1 MPVTLAFAS
10 AVALAFAFLVVI
22 PAGDLLFRPCFSA
35 LAFRLRSPSS
45 YPYLLAPYSL
55 FPTPCSYAHRPAAVP
70 CEGTITRVNAPE
82 LFPLIPSPLRETSAA
97 ALEWPR
103 LRDHIAGRTTSPLGR
118 AWVLALEPS
127 ADLAWITR
135 QQQRTAELRT
145 FFLRGGSFDFHGLFD
160 PTTLLD
166 QARIEGAALEAT
178 AIRDLLTVVERIAAW
193 RNLLLPATNPGAP
206 QPALSSPKGPD
217 FRTWVP
223 QDTGDSHDIQD
234 STDTHNTSSPRPKA
248 QTGIAALSA
257 PLLDHDLAPL
267 LRLLRGKI
275 EPDGSLNDDAS
286 PELRRIRRAMER
298 QHRAIEESLRK
309 TLRSLA
315 EGGSAGGGSHTLQEE
330 LITIRGDRF
339 VIPVKA
345 DFKRKVPGV
354 IHGSSSSGQTVFV
367 EPLETIEQNNELV
380 RLLDEEQSEIHR
392 ILIAMTRALGQHA
405 TAIHLGAAILAEVE
419 SHAARARFAE
429 ALHCTRPTFSTNAA
443 TPNQS
448 NPASSPGAPSVDS
461 DGWVFSQPDSSAPYT
476 PSSRPEQQTVASSVA
491 ERRDPRIS
499 PASPRHLGAP
509 GIHSHNPPGAPPID
523 SDGWDPTNP
532 PALALTAARH
542 PLLELRMRA
551 EAREASDT
559 PESGDP
565 TRTPVPLTI
574 TLPPGTRQLILSGPN
589 TGGKTVSLKTLGLLA
604 FMAQAGIPIPAESAH
619 LPLFT
624 SIYADIG
631 DAQSIERNL
640 SSFSAHIVNLD
651 RISRLANPDSLVLL
665 DELGS
670 ATDPEEG
677 AALAVAI
684 ASHFLALHSWT
695 AITTHLTS
703 LKVYAASHEGVLN
716 AAVGFDQHTLT
727 PTYELRLG
735 VPGAS
740 AGLNIAARLGLQPD
754 IITAARAQMSTQTAD
769 IGAFLD
775 QLHDQ
780 LTAAAAERA
789 AMQQRE
795 RELSREKA
803 RVEVEGRVEQKART
817 KELEAKLNALLE
829 DFAWQ
834 LRETVKAIDDK
845 TVAQKI
851 SRDSSARIARLKR
864 EFSEQFNSTIVAHTS
879 RADRND
885 PAAQPHLPKAI
896 KPGDLVKLKSLGRQ
910 ARVDRV
916 IDARN
921 YEVSI
926 GPMKMRANLADIAE
940 VESVK
945 VVTPLEAARRRGG
958 ITVATANKD
967 TDYMTSEINVIGR
980 TADEAQTEVERF
992 LDRAFLA
999 GLPRIRIVHGTG
1011 MGVLRRTLREYLRG
1025 HPHVT
1030 TVTEPPQNQ
1039 GGQGATEVE
1048 LRQ

>member
-1 MPVTLAFAS
+1 VNVPEL
-10 AVALAFAFLVVI
+10 LPII
-22 PAGDLLFRPCFSA
+22 PSA
-35 LAFRLRSPSS
+35 L
-45 YPYLLAPYSL
+45 
-55 FPTPCSYAHRPAAVP
+55 
-70 CEGTITRVNAPE
+70 
-82 LFPLIPSPLRETSAA
+82 RESSAA
-97 ALEWPR
+97 ALEWTR
-103 LRDHIAGRTTSPLGR
+103 LRDYIADRTFSPLGR
-118 AWVLALEPS
+118 AWILALEPC
-127 ADLAWITR
+127 ADLVWIDQ
-135 QQQRTAELRT
+135 QQQRTSELRSML
-145 FFLRGGSFDFHGLFD
+145 LRGGSFEFRGLFD
-160 PTTLLD
+160 PTVLLD
-166 QARIEGAALEAT
+166 KARIDGAALEST
-178 AIRDLLTVVERIAAW
+178 EIRDLLTVVERVAAW
-193 RNLLLPATNPGAP
+193 RNMIDPAPNG
-206 QPALSSPKGPD
+206 
-217 FRTWVP
+217 
-223 QDTGDSHDIQD
+223 
-234 STDTHNTSSPRPKA
+234 THYEWP
-248 QTGIAALSA
+248 GIAALSA
-257 PLLDHDLAPL
+257 SLLDYDLSPL

-275 EPDGSLNDDAS
+275 EADGSLNDDAS

-309 TLRSLA
+309 SLRGLS
-315 EGGSAGGGSHTLQEE
+315 EGGSTQED

-339 VIPVKA
+339 VIPVKVE
-345 DFKRKVPGV
+345 FKRRVPGV

-392 ILIAMTRALGQHA
+392 ILVAMTHALGQQA
-405 TAIHLGAAILAEVE
+405 VAIHLGCCILAEVE

-429 ALHCTRPTFSTNAA
+429 TLNCVRPAFTQELSL
-443 TPNQS
+443 
-448 NPASSPGAPSVDS
+448 
-461 DGWVFSQPDSSAPYT
+461 
-476 PSSRPEQQTVASSVA
+476 
-491 ERRDPRIS
+491 I
-499 PASPRHLGAP
+499 
-509 GIHSHNPPGAPPID
+509 
-523 SDGWDPTNP
+523 
-532 PALALTAARH
+532 AARH

-551 EAREASDT
+551 AALAADEEYT
-559 PESGDP
+559 
-565 TRTPVPLTI
+565 TPVPLTVA
-574 TLPPGTRQLILSGPN
+574 LPVDAKQLIISGPN
-589 TGGKTVSLKTLGLLA
+589 TGGKTVSLKTLGLLSL
-604 FMAQAGIPIPAESAH
+604 MAQSGIPVPAEEAK

-640 SSFSAHIVNLD
+640 SSFSAHVVNLD
-651 RISRLANPDSLVLL
+651 RISREATADSLVLL

-684 ASHFLALHSWT
+684 ATHFLKLGSWCC
-695 AITTHLTS
+695 ITTHLTS
-703 LKVYAASHEGVLN
+703 LKVYAANRVGVLN
-716 AAVGFDQHTLT
+716 AAVGFDQETLT

-735 VPGAS
+735 VPGVS
-740 AGLNIAARLGLQPD
+740 AGLNIAAQLGMSPE
-754 IITAARAQMSTQTAD
+754 IIAAARAQLTTQTTD

-775 QLHDQ
+775 QLHEQ
-780 LTAAAAERA
+780 LSAAQAEREV
-789 AMQQRE
+789 MQQRE

-817 KELEAKLNALLE
+817 KELEAKLNSLIE
-829 DFAWQ
+829 DFAYQ

-851 SRDSSARIARLKR
+851 ARDSDRRMATLRR
-864 EFSEQFNSTIVAHTS
+864 EFSEQFNSTVVAHTS
-879 RADRND
+879 RADKND
-885 PAAQPHLPKAI
+885 PNAKPHIPKGI
-896 KPGDLVKLKSLGRQ
+896 KVGDLVKLKSLGRQ

-916 IDARN
+916 VDAKTF
-921 YEVSI
+921 EVSM
-926 GPMKMRANLADIAE
+926 GQMKMRAGIEDIAE

-958 ITVATANKD
+958 VTVATVNDD

-1011 MGVLRRTLREYLRG
+1011 MGVLRRTLREYLRS

>member
-1 MPVTLAFAS
+1 MLGLPLVGGKILLPTNGKPTRRGIPATKWPPAAQAARPAGQVFTCYAS
-10 AVALAFAFLVVI
+10 AA
-22 PAGDLLFRPCFSA
+22 S
-35 LAFRLRSPSS
+35 
-45 YPYLLAPYSL
+45 
-55 FPTPCSYAHRPAAVP
+55 AVP
-70 CEGTITRVNAPE
+70 CEGTIREVNAPA
-82 LFPLIPSPLRETSAA
+82 LFPAIPSPLVETSAA
-97 ALEWPR
+97 ALEWLR
-103 LRDHIAGRTTSPLGR
+103 LRDHIAGRTWSSLGR

-127 ADLAWITR
+127 SDLAWIDL
-135 QQQRTAELRT
+135 QQQRTAELRS
-145 FFLRGGSFDFHGLFD
+145 FFLRGGSFEFRGLFD

-166 QARIEGAALEAT
+166 KARIDGAALEST
-178 AIRDLLTVVERIAAW
+178 EIRDLLTVVERVAAW
-193 RNLLLPATNPGAP
+193 RNLLDPPPSG
-206 QPALSSPKGPD
+206 
-217 FRTWVP
+217 
-223 QDTGDSHDIQD
+223 
-234 STDTHNTSSPRPKA
+234 THYGWP
-248 QTGIAALSA
+248 GIAALSA

-275 EPDGSLNDDAS
+275 EPDGSFNDDAS

-298 QHRAIEESLRK
+298 QHRAIEESLRRS
-309 TLRSLA
+309 LRQLA
-315 EGGSAGGGSHTLQEE
+315 EGGSASGGTQLLQED

-339 VIPVKA
+339 VIPVKIE
-345 DFKRKVPGV
+345 FKRRVPGV

-392 ILIAMTRALGQHA
+392 ILVAMTRALGQQA
-405 TAIHLGAAILAEVE
+405 TVIHLGASILAEVE

-429 ALHCTRPTFSTNAA
+429 TLNCVRPTFSKAGPTHIEQ
-443 TPNQS
+443 TS
-448 NPASSPGAPSVDS
+448 
-461 DGWVFSQPDSSAPYT
+461 
-476 PSSRPEQQTVASSVA
+476 SSRPEARP
-491 ERRDPRIS
+491 EWRDPRIS
-499 PASPRHLGAP
+499 PSN
-509 GIHSHNPPGAPPID
+509 NPPTNPGAPYLD
-523 SDGWDPTNP
+523 SETWASAEPQS

-551 EAREASDT
+551 EALEA
-559 PESGDP
+559 GDAP
-565 TRTPVPLTI
+565 TTPVPLTI
-574 TLPPGTRQLILSGPN
+574 LLPAGTKQLILSGPN
-589 TGGKTVSLKTLGLLA
+589 TGGKTVSLKTLGLLSL
-604 FMAQAGIPIPAESAH
+604 MAQAGIPVPAEEAK

-624 SIYADIG
+624 SVYADIG

-651 RISRLANPDSLVLL
+651 RISREATPDSLVLL

-684 ASHFLALHSWT
+684 ASHFLALGSWT
-695 AITTHLTS
+695 CITTHLTS
-703 LKVYAASHEGVLN
+703 LKVYAANHPGVLN
-716 AAVGFDQHTLT
+716 AAVGFDQQTLT

-754 IITAARAQMSTQTAD
+754 IIAAARTQMTTQTAD

-780 LTAAAAERA
+780 LTAAAAERES
-789 AMQQRE
+789 MQQRE

-817 KELEAKLNALLE
+817 KELEAKLNSLLE
-829 DFAWQ
+829 DFAYQ

-845 TVAQKI
+845 AVAQKI
-851 SRDSSARIARLKR
+851 SRDSSARIARLRR
-864 EFSEQFNSTIVAHTS
+864 EFSDQFNSTVVAHTN
-879 RADRND
+879 RADKND
-885 PAAQPHLPKAI
+885 PAAQPHIPKGI
-896 KPGDLVKLKSLGRQ
+896 KVGDLVKLKSLGRQ
-910 ARVDRV
+910 ARVDRI
-916 IDARN
+916 IDSKN

-926 GPMKMRANLADIAE
+926 GPMKMRAGIADIAE

-945 VVTPLEAARRRGG
+945 IVTPLEAARKPGSPASGLGSLGWKRGG
-958 ITVATANKD
+958 ITIATTNND

-1011 MGVLRRTLREYLRG
+1011 MGVLRRTLREYLRS

-1030 TVTEPPQNQ
+1030 SVTEPPQNQ